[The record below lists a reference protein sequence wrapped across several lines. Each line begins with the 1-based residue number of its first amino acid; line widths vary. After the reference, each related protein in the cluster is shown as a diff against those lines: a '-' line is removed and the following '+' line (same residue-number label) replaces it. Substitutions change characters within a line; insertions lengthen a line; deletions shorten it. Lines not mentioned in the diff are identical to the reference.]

1 MLVSSQVDFEN
12 QQEPLQSAVDLIINQ
27 HDKARHRNE
36 VFLMQ
41 NDLTL
46 EDGKLGMFEKDSD
59 P

>member
-1 MLVSSQVDFEN
+1 MLVGSQVDFEN
-12 QQEPLQSAVDLIINQ
+12 QQEPLQSAVDLILDP

-36 VFLMQ
+36 VFFMQ
-41 NDLTL
+41 NELTL